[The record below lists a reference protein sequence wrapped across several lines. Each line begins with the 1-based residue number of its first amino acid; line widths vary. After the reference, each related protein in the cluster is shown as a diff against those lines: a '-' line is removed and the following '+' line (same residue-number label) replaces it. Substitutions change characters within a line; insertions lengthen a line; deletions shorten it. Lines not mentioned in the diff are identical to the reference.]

1 MGENEAKIAKIRQ
14 FLEDF
19 RDFAFDIDEIKELE
33 KSLFEP
39 PYRSEK
45 IQGMLLD
52 VIAEVGG
59 LMEEIEI
66 ALAEDTDNDTD

>member
-1 MGENEAKIAKIRQ
+1 MSENEAKIAKISK

-19 RDFAFDIDEIKELE
+19 RDFLFEFDDFKELE

-52 VIAEVGG
+52 VVAEVGG
-59 LMEEIEI
+59 LIEEVEI
-66 ALAEDTDNDTD
+66 ALAEDTEE

>member
-1 MGENEAKIAKIRQ
+1 MGENESKIAKINA
-14 FLEDF
+14 FLDTF
-19 RDFAFDIDEIKELE
+19 RDFMFDFDEFKELE

-52 VIAEVGG
+52 VVAEVGG
-59 LMEEIEI
+59 LIEEIEI
-66 ALAEDTDNDTD
+66 ALAEDTEE

>member
-1 MGENEAKIAKIRQ
+1 MNQNDPRITKISQ

-19 RDFAFDIDEIKELE
+19 RDFMFEFDDFKELE

-52 VIAEVGG
+52 VVAEVGG
-59 LMEEIEI
+59 LLEEVEI
-66 ALAEDTDNDTD
+66 ALAEDEDNE